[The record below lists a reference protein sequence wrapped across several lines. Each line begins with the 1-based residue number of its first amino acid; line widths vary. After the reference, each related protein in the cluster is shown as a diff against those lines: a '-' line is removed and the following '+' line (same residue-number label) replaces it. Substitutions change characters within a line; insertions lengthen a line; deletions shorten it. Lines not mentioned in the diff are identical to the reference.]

1 MLKKRIVASLTVK
14 NGMVVQSIGFNKYL
28 PIGRVDISVEFLN
41 KWGIDE
47 IVLLDI
53 DATNQNRNPNFNMVT
68 EASKKSFVPLTVGG
82 GIKNLEDI
90 RRLIHFGADKI
101 SINKVALTSP
111 KIIKEASEVFG
122 NQCIVVSID
131 VRKNKNRYEVYSDN
145 GKNPTGLNPVKWAKE
160 AEKLG
165 AGEIL
170 LNSIDR
176 DGLKLGYDL
185 SIIKRVA
192 NSVSIPVICAGGAG
206 HPKHFLKVFM
216 KTKAMAAAPP
226 NFFHFTEHS
235 PIVVKSYLLKNG
247 ADARLDTYADY
258 KGINFIE
265 ESGRISKRQ
274 DNYLDRIRFEY
285 ILDEII

>member
-170 LNSIDR
+170 LN
-176 DGLKLGYDL
+176 
-185 SIIKRVA
+185 
-192 NSVSIPVICAGGAG
+192 
-206 HPKHFLKVFM
+206 
-216 KTKAMAAAPP
+216 
-226 NFFHFTEHS
+226 
-235 PIVVKSYLLKNG
+235 
-247 ADARLDTYADY
+247 
-258 KGINFIE
+258 
-265 ESGRISKRQ
+265 
-274 DNYLDRIRFEY
+274 
-285 ILDEII
+285 